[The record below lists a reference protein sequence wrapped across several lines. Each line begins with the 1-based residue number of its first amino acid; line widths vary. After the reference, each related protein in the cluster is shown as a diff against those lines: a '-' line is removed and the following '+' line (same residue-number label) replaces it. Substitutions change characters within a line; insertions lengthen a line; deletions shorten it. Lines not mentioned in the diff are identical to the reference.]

1 MINSAGPTVSSTS
14 SLPEVPTLWTSQQLV
29 VCLFA
34 AWLVLNT
41 HELAGWHGT
50 PEFDSGNS
58 GSSSSSLLTHTLG
71 HCEEVRPTTSSLLFR
86 RVRVTEFPV
95 SVEKARRRRW
105 YRFQRPHGEPEN
117 SHSGWHRGTIN
128 TETHVPMCS
137 HPQSKRELFICA
149 FCFDLTWPERDNVP
163 TTSRPEPRFPGFLQ
177 SIHTQTPFQC
187 VCANDREILCIPPV
201 KRRTRSRSRPPPHL
215 LCTNAHQH
223 QRRHT
228 PTHSRA
234 VILMMTAVCSMI
246 VSCFTSLQLHLA
258 RTPADERRPL

>member
-58 GSSSSSLLTHTLG
+58 GPSSSSLLTHTLG

-163 TTSRPEPRFPGFLQ
+163 TTSRPEPRFPAYTRKHHFN
-177 SIHTQTPFQC
+177 
-187 VCANDREILCIPPV
+187 VCAQMIEKYYAYLRLNDAHGVVPGPLPTFYV
-201 KRRTRSRSRPPPHL
+201 QTRTNTSD
-215 LCTNAHQH
+215 AIHQH
-223 QRRHT
+223 T
-228 PTHSRA
+228 VALLS
-234 VILMMTAVCSMI
+234 
-246 VSCFTSLQLHLA
+246 
-258 RTPADERRPL
+258 